1 MIGNVRFAEGP
12 KPMKDPFADGTL
24 VTYGIYFDSGSDV
37 VKPESAPVLRQIAA
51 YMSANP
57 AVNVKIVG
65 HTDNQGKPDGNL
77 DLSKRRSASVA
88 KVLADQFKLGA
99 NRFQTDGMG
108 DTKPISKNDTNEGR
122 AANRR
127 VEFSKT

>member
-1 MIGNVRFAEGP
+1 
-12 KPMKDPFADGTL
+12 MKDPFAAGTL

-51 YMSANP
+51 YLAANP
-57 AVNVKIVG
+57 TVNLKIVG
-65 HTDNQGKPDGNL
+65 HTDNQGAPGSNL

-88 KVLADQFKLGA
+88 RVLAEQFKLGA
-99 NRFQTDGMG
+99 DRFKTDGLG
-108 DTKPISKNDTNEGR
+108 DTKPISRNDTAEGR

-127 VEFSKT
+127 VEFSKL